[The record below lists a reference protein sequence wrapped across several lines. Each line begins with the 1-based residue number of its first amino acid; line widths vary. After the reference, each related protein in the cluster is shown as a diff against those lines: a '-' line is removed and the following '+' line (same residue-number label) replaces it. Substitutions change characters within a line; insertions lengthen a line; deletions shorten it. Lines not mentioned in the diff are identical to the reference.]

1 MKPRYLPLILMSA
14 LAGAALTQQSS
25 IAAAQSLENRVFAAS
40 PPVAANAVEQDPL
53 PGSWT
58 YRSLL
63 NNPDAAVEF
72 NKLRFGVA
80 TLTLEKTAMGEIKGT
95 IGGTGW
101 SLDLKGNRGYGD
113 PFNVR
118 FQGKG
123 KVGDEIWT
131 YDYIGY
137 LVPAWPNGEGQRPA
151 IVGSVIR
158 TVPHSDGAGGI
169 SPAGYVASFVA
180 VKQ

>member
-1 MKPRYLPLILMSA
+1 MKLRRLPLIAISILISA
-14 LAGAALTQQSS
+14 SPAF
-25 IAAAQSLENRVFAAS
+25 AQSLENRVFAAT
-40 PPVAANAVEQDPL
+40 PPIAANAPEQDPL
-53 PGSWT
+53 IGSWT
-58 YRSLL
+58 YRSLV
-63 NNPDAAVEF
+63 NNPDASVEF

-80 TLTLEKTAMGEIKGT
+80 TITLEKTAMGEIKGT

-101 SLDLKGNRGYGD
+101 SLDLKGNRGYGN
-113 PFNVR
+113 PFDVR

-123 KVGDEIWT
+123 KVGDETWT

-137 LVPAWPNGEGQRPA
+137 LIPAWPNGDGQRPA
-151 IVGSVIR
+151 MVGSVIR

-169 SPAGYVASFVA
+169 SPAGVVASFVA

>member
-1 MKPRYLPLILMSA
+1 MKARRLLLILLST
-14 LAGAALTQQSS
+14 LAGASLAQQSS
-25 IAAAQSLENRVFAAS
+25 TAVAQSLENRVVAAS
-40 PPVAANAVEQDPL
+40 PAVAANAPEQDPL
-53 PGSWT
+53 LGSWT

-80 TLTLEKTAMGEIKGT
+80 TLTFQKTAMGEIKGT

-101 SLDLKGNRGYGD
+101 SLELKGNRGYGN
-113 PFNVR
+113 PFDVR

-131 YDYIGY
+131 YDYIAY
-137 LVPAWPNGEGQRPA
+137 LVPAWPNGDGQRPA

-158 TVPHSDGAGGI
+158 TAPHSDGAGGI
-169 SPAGYVASFVA
+169 SPAGFVGSFVA

>member
-1 MKPRYLPLILMSA
+1 MKSRHLPLILISA
-14 LAGAALTQQSS
+14 LACALAQHSS
-25 IAAAQSLENRVFAAS
+25 IALAQSLENRVFAAS
-40 PPVAANAVEQDPL
+40 PQVAANAVEQDPL

-63 NNPDAAVEF
+63 NNPDPAVEF

-80 TLTLEKTAMGEIKGT
+80 TITLEKTAMGEIKGT

-101 SLDLKGNRGYGD
+101 SLDLKGNRGYGS
-113 PFNVR
+113 PFDVR

-123 KVGDEIWT
+123 KIGDEIWT

-137 LVPAWPNGEGQRPA
+137 LVPAWPNGDGQRPA

-158 TVPHSDGAGGI
+158 TAPHSDGAGGV
-169 SPAGYVASFVA
+169 SPAGFVASFVA

>member
-1 MKPRYLPLILMSA
+1 MKPRLLPLIA
-14 LAGAALTQQSS
+14 LFAFALTGP
-25 IAAAQSLENRVFAAS
+25 ALAQSLENRVFAAS
-40 PPVAANAVEQDPL
+40 PAVAANAPEQDPL
-53 PGSWT
+53 LGSWT

-63 NNPDAAVEF
+63 NNPDASVEF

-80 TLTLEKTAMGEIKGT
+80 TITLEKTAMGEIKGT

-101 SLDLKGNRGYGD
+101 SLDLKGNRGYGN

-123 KVGDEIWT
+123 KVGDETWT

-137 LVPAWPNGEGQRPA
+137 LVPAWPNGDGQRPA

-169 SPAGYVASFVA
+169 SPAGTVASFVA

>member
-1 MKPRYLPLILMSA
+1 MKRRLLPLI
-14 LAGAALTQQSS
+14 AALNFIVAGS
-25 IAAAQSLENRVFAAS
+25 AFAQSLENRVVPAIPPTATNAA
-40 PPVAANAVEQDPL
+40 EQDPL
-53 PGSWT
+53 IGSWT

-63 NNPDAAVEF
+63 NNPDASVDF

-80 TLTLEKTAMGEIKGT
+80 TITLEKTAMGEIKGT

-101 SLDLKGNRGYGD
+101 SLDLKGNRGYGN
-113 PFNVR
+113 PFDLR
-118 FQGKG
+118 IQGKG
-123 KVGDEIWT
+123 KVGDEMWT

-137 LVPAWPNGEGQRPA
+137 LVPAWPNGDGQRPA

-169 SPAGYVASFVA
+169 SPAGFVGSFVA

>member
-1 MKPRYLPLILMSA
+1 MKPRLLPLALIST
-14 LAGAALTQQSS
+14 LAGGPFALQSS
-25 IAAAQSLENRVFAAS
+25 IALAQSLENRVFAAS
-40 PPVAANAVEQDPL
+40 PAMPANAPEQDPL
-53 PGSWT
+53 IGSWT

-63 NNPDAAVEF
+63 NNPDASVEF

-80 TLTLEKTAMGEIKGT
+80 TLTFEKTAMGEIKGS

-101 SLDLKGNRGYGD
+101 SLELKGNRGLGN
-113 PFNVR
+113 PFDVR

-123 KVGDEIWT
+123 KAGDEIWT

>member
-1 MKPRYLPLILMSA
+1 MKLRYLPLILISTF
-14 LAGAALTQQSS
+14 AGAAVTQQS
-25 IAAAQSLENRVFAAS
+25 IAVAQSLENRVVAAS
-40 PPVAANAVEQDPL
+40 PAVAANAPEQDPL
-53 PGSWT
+53 IGSWT

-63 NNPDAAVEF
+63 NSPDAAVEF

-80 TLTLEKTAMGEIKGT
+80 TLTFEKTAMGKIKGT

-101 SLDLKGNRGYGD
+101 SLELKGNRGYGN
-113 PFNVR
+113 PFDVCL
-118 FQGKG
+118 QGKG

-137 LVPAWPNGEGQRPA
+137 LVPAWPNGDGQRPA

-158 TVPHSDGAGGI
+158 IVPHSDGAGGI
-169 SPAGYVASFVA
+169 APAGFVGSFVA